1 MKNIAIFASGKG
13 TNAENICSYFKG
25 SSLARVALLC
35 SNKKDAPVISH
46 LKKHSVP
53 TLVFSKNDMNFSDL
67 LEKKL
72 EKNSIDLI
80 VLAGFLLKIPEKII
94 NLYDKKIINIHP
106 SLLPKYGGKGMYGK
120 YVHESVLKN
129 NELESSV
136 TIHFVNKNYDEG
148 DIILQKKFSLSK
160 NETIKSLSHKI
171 HSLEMSCFP
180 KVIEK
185 ILLS

>member
-25 SSLARVALLC
+25 SSVARVALLC

-67 LEKKL
+67 LEKNL

-80 VLAGFLLKIPEKII
+80 VLAGFLLKAKKRKIQPVPI
-94 NLYDKKIINIHP
+94 TPVPITVIFFILFNLK
-106 SLLPKYGGKGMYGK
+106 M
-120 YVHESVLKN
+120 
-129 NELESSV
+129 
-136 TIHFVNKNYDEG
+136 F
-148 DIILQKKFSLSK
+148 F
-160 NETIKSLSHKI
+160 
-171 HSLEMSCFP
+171 
-180 KVIEK
+180 
-185 ILLS
+185 